1 MTETYLIAAA
11 MLTGMA
17 LQAKRD
23 ACCLALACGLLAS
36 GAVIALHPV
45 SVIPYAGAIDAMV
58 CLVMMDLWLKHRS
71 QRARLIGFI
80 GAGKSFLSL
89 WQYVAGEPG
98 LAYALVINSAFV
110 VQVLI
115 AGGYADALGRW
126 TDRVL
131 SQRLPRAWV
140 QLRDGAR

>member
-1 MTETYLIAAA
+1 MTEAYLILAS

-23 ACCLALACGLLAS
+23 ACCMALACGLIAS
-36 GAVIALHPV
+36 GALIAINPAF
-45 SVIPYAGAIDAMV
+45 IAPYLGAIDAMV
-58 CLVMMDLWLKHRS
+58 CLFMVDLWLKHLS

-80 GAGKSFLSL
+80 GAGKAIVSL
-89 WQYVAGEPG
+89 LHHSVVLHWF
-98 LAYALVINSAFV
+98 AYALVINSAFV

-115 AGGYADALGRW
+115 AGGYTDALGRW

-131 SQRLPRAWV
+131 SERLPRAWV